1 MSEAKNEFGSSDQ
14 LGLVD
19 KMRRWLDG
27 DDSQLGNAD
36 SGGNSGD

>member
-19 KMRRWLDG
+19 RCADGLTERRLTTR
-27 DDSQLGNAD
+27 
-36 SGGNSGD
+36 